1 LRLLALVP
9 SVHRHSRKGGAVASR
24 YPPSHKLGRTAVPA
38 LLYATDSKSALL
50 GRMVGSTT

>member
-1 LRLLALVP
+1 MRLLALVP